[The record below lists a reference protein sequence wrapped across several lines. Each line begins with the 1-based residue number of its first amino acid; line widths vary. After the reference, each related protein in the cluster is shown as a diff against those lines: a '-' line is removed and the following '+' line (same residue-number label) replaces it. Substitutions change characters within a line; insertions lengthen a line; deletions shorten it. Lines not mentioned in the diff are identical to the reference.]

1 MMISS
6 YYLDQCDCLKATEEE
21 SRGSLERIQKSNKV
35 SLRVSGIEGVCASKT
50 LRNKMQNIIMK
61 VSICHCL
68 VILCVAE
75 FLFVYIFFSIFMLA
89 LSFEF

>member
-35 SLRVSGIEGVCASKT
+35 SLRVRVSGIEGFLISTKKIFR
-50 LRNKMQNIIMK
+50 LRRILPPLPGNPGYAT
-61 VSICHCL
+61 VSH
-68 VILCVAE
+68 LCST
-75 FLFVYIFFSIFMLA
+75 Y
-89 LSFEF
+89 